1 MGQDNSTIAPQQ
13 NELQLIDRQRQLYL
27 NIRNQR
33 TYVRHSAVLADIAD
47 KQHELDVYMFR
58 RVNDQY
64 VVSVDYCSSMKELEL
79 CSSCAELTYFIEQ
92 QQYTLFH
99 KN

>member
-1 MGQDNSTIAPQQ
+1 MLDQH
-13 NELQLIDRQRQLYL
+13 RQLYL

-33 TYVRHSAVLADIAD
+33 LYIRHSTVLGDIAD

-58 RVNDQY
+58 RINDSY
-64 VVSVDYCSSMKELEL
+64 VVSVDYCSNLKELEM
-79 CSSCAELTYFIEQ
+79 CSSYSALTYFIEQ
-92 QQYTLFH
+92 QEYTLFQ